1 VSWKLGVTDKGM
13 WNRFINLTE
22 SKTNVEGITL
32 KLPFNVNGE
41 VAKELLSTAWW
52 FKTAT
57 HRVLS
62 LAKQRQNL
70 PESRVDWVRTYR
82 HVAYKIIPNRRY
94 ADSAII
100 LVMSIYKSCKALGID
115 FRRVELGDWL
125 MFQQYEF
132 ENQRSSIALKP
143 NFEFH
148 IATVRYDGT
157 ISKVVVKPSIPDNY
171 VKLLGVILSKNVRY
185 MGRVVIKD
193 YSARDSQLWVHGEV
207 QVTIPLDVYYKYMIN
222 HKHNPGRYFGGV
234 DVNAD
239 RINLVITDSNG
250 KLIDHKTFWFSE
262 VTARGFPRQKAW
274 SIIGTRVHEM
284 LDYAYH
290 HGVKTLYLENPE
302 VLGRLRLLWVKNGD
316 RWNKYFNYKVSI
328 FRSSIIEKVAMKA
341 PLYSIRVGYVS
352 PRGTTNSKKHDRV
365 MRRYGF
371 DRHTASAYLIVLRGL
386 GLY

>member
-1 VSWKLGVTDKGM
+1 M

-32 KLPFNVNGE
+32 RLPLNANGNT
-41 VAKELLSTAWW
+41 ASELLSTGWW

-70 PESRVDWVRTYR
+70 PKTRVDWVRMYR

-94 ADSAII
+94 ADSAVI
-100 LVMSIYKSCKALGID
+100 LVMSIYKSCRALGID

-157 ISKVVVKPSIPDNY
+157 ISKVIIKPSIPDNY
-171 VKLLGVILSKNVRY
+171 VKLLSVILRKNIRY

-193 YSARDSQLWVHGEV
+193 YGARDNQLWVHGEV
-207 QVTIPLDVYYKYMIN
+207 QVTIPLDVYYKYMVK
-222 HKHNPGRYFGGV
+222 HRHNPGRYFGGA
-234 DVNAD
+234 DVNTD
-239 RINLVITDSNG
+239 RINLVVTDANG
-250 KLIDHKTFWFSE
+250 KLIDNKTFWFSE
-262 VTARGFPRQKAW
+262 TITRGFPRDKAW
-274 SIIGTRVHEM
+274 NIISMRIHEM
-284 LDYAYH
+284 LDYAYN

-302 VLGRLRLLWVKNGD
+302 NLGRLRLLWVKNGD
-316 RWNKYFNYKVSI
+316 RWNRHFNYKVSI

-371 DRHTASAYLIVLRGL
+371 DRHMASAYLIALRGL

>member
-1 VSWKLGVTDKGM
+1 M

-22 SKTNVEGITL
+22 SKTNVEGTTL
-32 KLPFNVNGE
+32 KLPFNANGNT
-41 VAKELLSTAWW
+41 ASELLSTGWW

-62 LAKQRQNL
+62 LAKQQQRL
-70 PESRVDWVRTYR
+70 PQTRVDWVRTYR
-82 HVAYKIIPNRRY
+82 HVAYEIIPNRRY
-94 ADSAII
+94 ADSAVI
-100 LVMSIYKSCKALGID
+100 LVMSIYKSCNALGID

-143 NFEFH
+143 NYKFS
-148 IATVRYDGT
+148 ISTVRYDGT

-171 VKLLGVILSKNVRY
+171 VGILSAILSKNIRY

-193 YSARDSQLWVHGEV
+193 YGARNNLLWVHGEV
-207 QVTIPLDVYYKYMIN
+207 QITIPMDIYYKYMVK
-222 HKHNPGRYFGGV
+222 HRHNPGRYFSGV

-239 RINLVITDSNG
+239 RINLVVTDSNG

-262 VTARGFPRQKAW
+262 AITRGFPRDKAW
-274 SIIGTRVHEM
+274 NVIGMRIHEM
-284 LDYAYH
+284 LDYAYN
-290 HGVKTLYLENPE
+290 HGVKTLYLEDPE

-316 RWNKYFNYKVSI
+316 RWNRYFNYKVSI
-328 FRSSIIEKVAMKA
+328 FRSSIIEKIVMKA

-352 PRGTTNSKKHDRV
+352 PRGTTNSKKHDKV

-371 DRHTASAYLIVLRGL
+371 DKHTASAYLIALRGL
-386 GLY
+386 GLF